1 MEHPLGSP
9 QSNSQIIKFILV
21 LALPAVIENFF
32 QTILGFVDTLF
43 VSKLGLIEVSA
54 VGVTNAILAIYFAV
68 FMALG
73 VATNVFVAKNIGAG
87 KKDKASQ
94 IGQQAIILS
103 IFAGVLFGLISLF
116 FAEPLLK
123 LMGVDKDVLAH
134 ATTYFRIVAIP
145 SILISLM
152 FVLSSILRG
161 TGDTKTPMKV
171 SIMANLLN
179 ILLDYILIFGF
190 FFIPSFGL
198 AGAAWATVL
207 SRLIGVIGLSM
218 YMFKSKSI
226 QILKEN
232 WKIDKQS
239 QLNLMRLGT
248 PAAGERLVMRVG
260 QVLYFGMIVAI
271 GTNTF
276 AAHQIAGN
284 IEIFSY
290 MIGYGFATAAT
301 TLVGQKLGEN
311 DYEGAKK
318 YANMSMILGIIFMS
332 IFGILLF
339 FLGNWVA
346 SFFTSDLVVMKQI
359 ALALKIDAFIQPV
372 LAIVLILTGIY
383 QGGENTKFP
392 MYITAIGI
400 WLIRTIGVYFL
411 GIYLGWGIAGI
422 WIAIGLDNLFRA
434 ICLWIR
440 YKNNR
445 WIVNT

>member
-1 MEHPLGSP
+1 MEHTLRSS

-43 VSKLGLIEVSA
+43 VSKLGLIEVAA

-87 KKDKASQ
+87 NKNKASQ

-123 LMGVDKDVLAH
+123 LMGVEKDVLAH
-134 ATTYFRIVAIP
+134 AMTYFRIVAIP

-226 QILKEN
+226 QIVKEN

-311 DYEGAKK
+311 DYDGAKK
-318 YANMSMILGIIFMS
+318 YANMSMILGATCMT

-339 FLGNWVA
+339 FLGNWAA
-346 SFFTSDLVVMKQI
+346 SFFTSDIVVMQQI

-445 WIVNT
+445 WRLNT